1 MRVQPSAYPMYLVT
15 YLAIYHSLSR
25 LVTIHC
31 LAVFRCLS
39 TQASIYFMQ
48 QNMLQQL
55 RTSCIPS
62 LLLLYNAIKRLWPSC
77 PLAVQI
83 PLVQLLPLQ
92 QQLGQSQLGLRPRIP
107 ARPPSQVNSIL
118 PPERLNVNNPISS
131 NYILFSYTKSTPVNP
146 SECIVY
152 LYIMPNQLRDYFQ
165 PNV

>member
-1 MRVQPSAYPMYLVT
+1 MSYSSVFFSSHSIHDAMTVQTIGECQIIDFNLRLLPQSHHLWCDCRRMLSISQLRVQPSAYPMYLVT

-31 LAVFRCLS
+31 LAVLRCLS

-92 QQLGQSQLGLRPRIP
+92 QLGQSQLGLRPRIP
-107 ARPPSQVNSIL
+107 A
-118 PPERLNVNNPISS
+118 
-131 NYILFSYTKSTPVNP
+131 
-146 SECIVY
+146 
-152 LYIMPNQLRDYFQ
+152 
-165 PNV
+165 